1 MNKQSPYYKQVLLL
15 IRLIP
20 IINQETCFALKGG
33 TAINLF
39 VCDFPRLSVDIDL
52 AYLPLESRDVALT
65 HVRKALAEIATNI
78 NQIPN
83 LVAVLQDNKP
93 DEMRIIVEDR
103 SLLNKGTQVKIEVSP
118 VARGT
123 LFPPSDRDVVAL
135 VENEFGFAS
144 MKVVSLPDLY
154 GSKLCAAL
162 DRQHPRDLFD
172 IKILLEAQNIDRELF
187 NGFIT
192 YLISH
197 KRPISEIM
205 NPRWKDITQVFHREF
220 KGMTAEAVNLEDLTV
235 IPEKMV
241 RALKDN
247 FTQQDY
253 EFLISFKKG
262 EPNWSLAPSEQIQ
275 YLPAVQWKLLN
286 IRKMPKQKH
295 LESIKLLEM
304 TMSNWLEK

>member
-20 IINQETCFALKGG
+20 LVEKETCFALKGG

-39 VCDFPRLSVDIDL
+39 VRDFPRLSVDIDL
-52 AYLPLESRDVALT
+52 AYLPLEPLEI
-65 HVRKALAEIATNI
+65 ALANVRNALAGIAANI
-78 NQIPN
+78 NKIPDLN
-83 LVAVLQDNKP
+83 AVLQDNKP
-93 DEMRIIVEDR
+93 DEMRIIVEDHS
-103 SLLNKGTQVKIEVSP
+103 SLNRGTQIKIEVSP

-123 LFPPSDRDVVAL
+123 LLPPVELDVVAS

-154 GSKLCAAL
+154 GGKLCAAL

-172 IKILLEAQNIDRELF
+172 VKVLLENQKIDRELF
-187 NGFIT
+187 NGFLT
-192 YLISH
+192 YLLSH

-205 NPRWKDITQVFHREF
+205 NPRWKDITQVFEREF
-220 KGMTAEAVNLEDLTV
+220 KGMTAEPVTLEELTA
-235 IPEKMV
+235 IPGKMIQG
-241 RALKDN
+241 LKDN

-253 EFLISFKKG
+253 DFLVSFKRG
-262 EPNWSLAPSEQIQ
+262 EPEWSLACSDQIQ

-286 IRKMPKQKH
+286 IRKMPKQK
-295 LESIKLLEM
+295 LMDSVSLLQR
-304 TMSNWLEK
+304 TMGHWLN